1 MKKRDK
7 KQLLPGIVV
16 AAAISFLVFLYAPV
30 DLYCSNISEFWFDF
44 GILIRA
50 SLGLFLISTVVLLL
64 IYIVLWLIHPVLY
77 RIGLAGG
84 FLGLICTY
92 IQGNFLIRNL
102 PPLDGTTIRW
112 EEYTFLRT
120 EDFIL
125 WGIGFVVVV
134 LMYIFLKKDLL
145 SKTVMYLSG
154 GLTLMLLIT
163 AVSVVFTS
171 GALQEKVHYQYGADE
186 QFVMSE
192 DQNFVILLLDTVD
205 SRTITELLDEH
216 PEYSEVFRDFT
227 YFENTV
233 GAYSCQETGMKMM
246 NPLMI
251 TARGCTRSPHCFR
264 HCRNVATIWNSVI
277 LNCIWIPN

>member
-92 IQGNFLIRNL
+92 IQGNYLIRNL

-112 EEYTFLRT
+112 EEYTFLR
-120 EDFIL
+120 IL
-125 WGIGFVVVV
+125 F
-134 LMYIFLKKDLL
+134 
-145 SKTVMYLSG
+145 
-154 GLTLMLLIT
+154 
-163 AVSVVFTS
+163 S
-171 GALQEKVHYQYGADE
+171 GASA
-186 QFVMSE
+186 
-192 DQNFVILLLDTVD
+192 LLL
-205 SRTITELLDEH
+205 
-216 PEYSEVFRDFT
+216 
-227 YFENTV
+227 
-233 GAYSCQETGMKMM
+233 
-246 NPLMI
+246 
-251 TARGCTRSPHCFR
+251 
-264 HCRNVATIWNSVI
+264 
-277 LNCIWIPN
+277 

>member
-50 SLGLFLISTVVLLL
+50 SLGLFLIGTVVLLL

-171 GALQEKVHYQYGADE
+171 GALQEKVH
-186 QFVMSE
+186 
-192 DQNFVILLLDTVD
+192 
-205 SRTITELLDEH
+205 
-216 PEYSEVFRDFT
+216 
-227 YFENTV
+227 
-233 GAYSCQETGMKMM
+233 
-246 NPLMI
+246 
-251 TARGCTRSPHCFR
+251 
-264 HCRNVATIWNSVI
+264 
-277 LNCIWIPN
+277 

>member
-1 MKKRDK
+1 MKKLDK

-50 SLGLFLISTVVLLL
+50 SL

-134 LMYIFLKKDLL
+134 LMYIFLKRDLL

-163 AVSVVFTS
+163 V
-171 GALQEKVHYQYGADE
+171 LC
-186 QFVMSE
+186 
-192 DQNFVILLLDTVD
+192 L
-205 SRTITELLDEH
+205 
-216 PEYSEVFRDFT
+216 P
-227 YFENTV
+227 V
-233 GAYSCQETGMKMM
+233 G
-246 NPLMI
+246 
-251 TARGCTRSPHCFR
+251 
-264 HCRNVATIWNSVI
+264 HCRKKYIINMVRTNS
-277 LNCIWIPN
+277 L

>member
-77 RIGLAGG
+77 RIGLAGR

-102 PPLDGTTIRW
+102 PPLDGSDDSMGRI
-112 EEYTFLRT
+112 
-120 EDFIL
+120 
-125 WGIGFVVVV
+125 
-134 LMYIFLKKDLL
+134 YI
-145 SKTVMYLSG
+145 
-154 GLTLMLLIT
+154 
-163 AVSVVFTS
+163 
-171 GALQEKVHYQYGADE
+171 
-186 QFVMSE
+186 SE
-192 DQNFVILLLDTVD
+192 DRGFYSLGHRLCCCSAHVYFPEKRSFDQNGNVFKRWTDIDAADHSSQCCVYQWGTAGKSTLSIWCGRTVCD
-205 SRTITELLDEH
+205 VRR
-216 PEYSEVFRDFT
+216 PEFRDPSAGYGGFQ
-227 YFENTV
+227 NDH
-233 GAYSCQETGMKMM
+233 GAVLRMQ
-246 NPLMI
+246 P
-251 TARGCTRSPHCFR
+251 F
-264 HCRNVATIWNSVI
+264 
-277 LNCIWIPN
+277 

>member
-227 YFENTV
+227 
-233 GAYSCQETGMKMM
+233 
-246 NPLMI
+246 
-251 TARGCTRSPHCFR
+251 
-264 HCRNVATIWNSVI
+264 
-277 LNCIWIPN
+277 